1 MTMQLNFAII
11 AGAFALTGSCSA
23 SSYARTA
30 NVQGFANH
38 CPPAQIARNE
48 AVVRTVFEEVLSKGK
63 IAENEHIYAP
73 DFVAHGQNSDS
84 GRAED
89 RAATL
94 GWRAAAPD
102 IKMTVLRLVANC
114 EMVSVHWQ
122 GTGTNTGVGNGLPAT
137 GRKIS
142 AQGVT
147 FFQFRYGK
155 IAEEW
160 TVFDQYTMLRQL
172 DLLK

>member
-1 MTMQLNFAII
+1 MTMQFNAAII
-11 AGAFALTGSCSA
+11 IGAFALTGSCSTG
-23 SSYARTA
+23 S
-30 NVQGFANH
+30 FADTGAIQHSAHH
-38 CPPAQIARNE
+38 CAPAQIARNE
-48 AVVRTVFEEVLSKGK
+48 AIVRIVFDDILSNGR
-63 IAENEHIYAP
+63 IQENEHLYAP
-73 DFVAHGQNSDS
+73 DFVAHGLSGDS

-89 RAATL
+89 REATR

-102 IKMTVLRLVANC
+102 IKITILRLVANC
-114 EMVSVHWQ
+114 EMVSAHWE

-137 GRKIS
+137 GRKIR

-147 FFQFRYGK
+147 FFQFRHGK

-160 TVFDQYTMLRQL
+160 SVFDQYTMLRQL

>member
-1 MTMQLNFAII
+1 MTMHFNIAITL
-11 AGAFALTGSCSA
+11 GAFALTGSCSTA
-23 SSYARTA
+23 SHAATPTAARTA
-30 NVQGFANH
+30 HH
-38 CPPAQIARNE
+38 CAASQITQNE
-48 AVVRTVFEEVLSKGK
+48 AIVRIVFDEILSKGR
-63 IAENEHIYAP
+63 IDENEHIYAP
-73 DFVAHGQNSDS
+73 GFVAHGEGKDS

-94 GWRAAAPD
+94 GWRSAAPD
-102 IKMTVLRLVANC
+102 IKMTILRLVADC
-114 EMVSVHWQ
+114 EMVSAHWE

-137 GRKIS
+137 GRKIR

-147 FFQFRYGK
+147 FFKFREGK

-160 TVFDQYTMLRQL
+160 SVFDQYTMLRQL